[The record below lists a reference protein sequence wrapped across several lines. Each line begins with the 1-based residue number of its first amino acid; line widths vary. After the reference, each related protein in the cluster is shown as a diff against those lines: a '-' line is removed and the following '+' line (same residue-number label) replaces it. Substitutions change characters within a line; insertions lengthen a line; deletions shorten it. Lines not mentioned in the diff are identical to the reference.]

1 MLSEMGINKSVKLKF
16 YRFSTTL
23 LLLLSCHAFAVDI
36 VEGEWELTVKYT
48 VSGMPVNNPAEHYR
62 ECFTQEDPIPT
73 SYLNAH
79 SCQILEQ
86 NTRYR
91 TVSFRLNCETEHGPV
106 INEGKIHF
114 TPMKISGDSKIDLG
128 DVAGKTTVMR
138 YKFTGRR
145 LGDCQ

>member
-1 MLSEMGINKSVKLKF
+1 MKTILFGIII
-16 YRFSTTL
+16 L
-23 LLLLSCHAFAVDI
+23 LLTPPIYAVDI

-48 VSGMPVNNPAEHYR
+48 VSGMPISNPAEHHR
-62 ECFTQEDPIPT
+62 ECFTQDDPIPT
-73 SYLNAH
+73 SFLNAQN
-79 SCQILEQ
+79 CDVIEQ
-86 NTRYR
+86 RERYR
-91 TVSFRLNCETEHGPV
+91 TVFYRLNCLTEHGSV

-114 TPMKISGDSKIDLG
+114 TSMKINGDSKTDLG